1 MEIATSVISS
11 SLQKPDVTVA
21 PDTLVNPQP
30 AADDVA
36 RFQASMADGVSPD
49 GDTTSVSAPSG
60 VAPDES
66 TVTAAAPAGT
76 PGDAILRGL
85 DQLGDKFDNTV
96 DRITKT
102 LESVKPGESLP
113 AAEMLRLQLAMTE
126 VSVHQD
132 LAGKLVGKATQ
143 NLDTFLKNQ

>member
-1 MEIATSVISS
+1 VEIVTSVVSNT
-11 SLQKPDVTVA
+11 LPTPDIKVT
-21 PDTLVNPQP
+21 PDTLVNPPP
-30 AADDVA
+30 AADDMA
-36 RFQASMADGVSPD
+36 RFDAAMSGGGAPGENMG
-49 GDTTSVSAPSG
+49 SVSAPSAIG
-60 VAPDES
+60 LEDV

-85 DQLGDKFDNTV
+85 EQLGDKFDNTV
-96 DRITKT
+96 DRITQT